1 MESKIT
7 SENILPPNFI
17 QSQRG
22 HCQLAIK
29 LQYYHQILHANES
42 TRITILIT
50 LLQISFFLNG
60 HPAGV
65 AFSDVYFGEYFP
77 AISIYGRSTLRCN
90 FGPTF
95 KCPPKIEGRK
105 FVSQA

>member
-7 SENILPPNFI
+7 SDNIFPPNLFSPKGVI
-17 QSQRG
+17 VSWPLS
-22 HCQLAIK
+22 CNITIK
-29 LQYYHQILHANES
+29 FFM